1 MVKDAYR
8 FAIPPLAMGAVCAF
22 FGWKWPSAILIILG
36 LFVFYFFRD
45 PARTIP
51 TGPGTVVSPADGRV
65 VEIVDEA
72 LDSRM
77 GRRVSIFLSIWDVHV
92 QRAPVAGRIANVIYR
107 PGKFYGAYRSAASRE
122 NEQNL
127 IYIDTPQGTIIF
139 KQIAG
144 AIARRVIC
152 WKKQGD
158 PVTLGER
165 VGIIRFGSRVD
176 VWLPAEAE
184 IAVRRG
190 QKVNGGASILAKW
203 NSTA

>member
-8 FAIPPLAMGAVCAF
+8 FAIPPLAIGAVCMF

-77 GRRVSIFLSIWDVHV
+77 GRRISSTGFW
-92 QRAPVAGRIANVIYR
+92 
-107 PGKFYGAYRSAASRE
+107 
-122 NEQNL
+122 
-127 IYIDTPQGTIIF
+127 
-139 KQIAG
+139 
-144 AIARRVIC
+144 
-152 WKKQGD
+152 
-158 PVTLGER
+158 
-165 VGIIRFGSRVD
+165 VG
-176 VWLPAEAE
+176 
-184 IAVRRG
+184 
-190 QKVNGGASILAKW
+190 
-203 NSTA
+203 